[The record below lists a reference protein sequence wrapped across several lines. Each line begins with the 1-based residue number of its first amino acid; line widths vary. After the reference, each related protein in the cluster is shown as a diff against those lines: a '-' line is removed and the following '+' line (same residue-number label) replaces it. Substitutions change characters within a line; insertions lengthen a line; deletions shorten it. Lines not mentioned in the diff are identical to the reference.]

1 MPLPYSTVSNYTS
14 SLNTGS
20 YLNSTDHLLFVDGY
34 SQEFWYGFSEMD
46 VIELSAHDLDG
57 NLIGW
62 DTINQE
68 KHFEKITLSY
78 LDKLDNIVTYSFNQL
93 VNDLILYKNKK
104 ILVNPIENLSSSFGI
119 TEGSYIV
126 SYNFT
131 REMAGSPLKKL
142 IVKEISPS
150 RTEIKLTPVSSS
162 NLRYESF
169 CYKKFQIK
177 DVAPLVLQLVKQCP
191 YDQIY
196 NKVKDEFEDDINFIK
211 SIFVL
216 PGDGNFVTFLRNLY
230 EDVILY
236 NKPLDSSNSP
246 EKISRDQGIRT
257 YFTNFILSNYESISD
272 FQSIRNQFISFVSDA
287 VERKFKRLGNQ
298 TSHQYISA
306 KKFLKDFFT
315 EHFYDIDR

>member
-1 MPLPYSTVSNYTS
+1 
-14 SLNTGS
+14 
-20 YLNSTDHLLFVDGY
+20 
-34 SQEFWYGFSEMD
+34 MD
-46 VIELSAHDLDG
+46 VIELSAHDVDG

-150 RTEIKLTPVSSS
+150 R
-162 NLRYESF
+162 
-169 CYKKFQIK
+169 
-177 DVAPLVLQLVKQCP
+177 
-191 YDQIY
+191 
-196 NKVKDEFEDDINFIK
+196 
-211 SIFVL
+211 
-216 PGDGNFVTFLRNLY
+216 
-230 EDVILY
+230 
-236 NKPLDSSNSP
+236 
-246 EKISRDQGIRT
+246 
-257 YFTNFILSNYESISD
+257 
-272 FQSIRNQFISFVSDA
+272 
-287 VERKFKRLGNQ
+287 
-298 TSHQYISA
+298 
-306 KKFLKDFFT
+306 
-315 EHFYDIDR
+315 